1 MSDVLKQVSDEM
13 AQMVETAGQSVVR
26 VEARR
31 RLPASGVVWSED
43 GLIVTSHHVVERD
56 ENITIGLPNGQSMAA
71 ALVGRDPNTDIAV
84 LRVKDAALTA
94 ANWAGADDLR
104 VGHLVLALGRPGQYV
119 QATLGVVSSLGGDI
133 SEDAEAVED
142 ILILRGIPSFELPNI
157 PPMPPGG
164 FPMPPMARRSL
175 ERAQER
181 AQRAQERAKAKMER
195 RTQKQWSK
203 IGSFAGRFEQFVQ
216 TDVAMYPGF
225 SGGPLVDAAG
235 QIRGIN
241 SSALM
246 RGISLT
252 VPTPVIRRVVET
264 LVSHGRMRQGYLGIG
279 AQPARLT
286 PNLTEQF
293 KQETGLLIVSVEPGS
308 PADKGGIM
316 LGDVLIALDGVMVH
330 TLDELLALLSGKR
343 VGNEVPVLVVRGGQ
357 AHELVVTV
365 GERK

>member
-26 VEARR
+26 IEARR
-31 RLPASGVVWSED
+31 RLPASGVVWSAD
-43 GLIVTSHHVVERD
+43 GLLVTSHHVVERD
-56 ENITIGLPNGQSMAA
+56 ENINIGLPNGQSVPAT
-71 ALVGRDPNTDIAV
+71 LIGRDPNTDVAV
-84 LRVKDAALTA
+84 LRVKEAALTA
-94 ANWAGADDLR
+94 PNWAGADDLR
-104 VGHLVLALGRPGQYV
+104 VGHLVLALGRPGQFV

-142 ILILRGIPSFELPNI
+142 VLIMRGFPFDAPNI

-181 AQRAQERAKAKMER
+181 AARAAERARGKAER
-195 RTQKQWSK
+195 RSQRWSQS
-203 IGSFAGRFEQFVQ
+203 GSFAGRFEQFVQ

-252 VPTPVIRRVVET
+252 IPTPVIRRVVET
-264 LVSHGRMRQGYLGIG
+264 LVSHGRMRHGYLGIG
-279 AQPARLT
+279 AQPARLA
-286 PNLTEQF
+286 PALAEQF
-293 KQETGLLIVSVEPGS
+293 KQETGLLLVSVEPDS
-308 PADKGGIM
+308 PADKGGLM
-316 LGDVLIALDGVMVH
+316 LGDVIIAVDGVMVR
-330 TLDELLALLSGKR
+330 TLEELLALLSGNR
-343 VGNEVPVLVVRGGQ
+343 VGSDVPVLVVRGGQ
-357 AHELVVTV
+357 SQELSVTI

>member
-26 VEARR
+26 IEARR
-31 RLPASGVVWSED
+31 RLPASGVVWSAD

-56 ENITIGLPNGQSMAA
+56 ENITIGLPNGQSVQAT
-71 ALVGRDPNTDIAV
+71 LVGRDPNTDVAV
-84 LRVKDAALTA
+84 LRVADAALTA
-94 ANWAGADDLR
+94 PNWAGADDLR
-104 VGHLVLALGRPGQYV
+104 VGHLVLALGRPGQFV
-119 QATLGVVSSLGGDI
+119 QATLGVVSSLGGHI

-142 ILILRGIPSFELPNI
+142 VLIMRGLPFDVPNM

-181 AQRAQERAKAKMER
+181 AARAQERSRGRAER
-195 RTQKQWSK
+195 RQQRWSQS
-203 IGSFAGRFEQFVQ
+203 GSFAGRFEQFVQ

-252 VPTPVIRRVVET
+252 IPTPVVRRVVET
-264 LVSHGRMRQGYLGIG
+264 LVSHGRMRHGYLGIG

-286 PNLTEQF
+286 PALAEQF
-293 KQETGLLIVSVEPGS
+293 KQETGLLLVSVEPDS
-308 PADKGGIM
+308 PADRGGLL
-316 LGDVLIALDGVMVH
+316 LGDVIIAVDGVMVR
-330 TLDELLALLSGKR
+330 TLEELLALLSGNR
-343 VGNEVPVLVVRGGQ
+343 VGSEVPMLVVRGGQ
-357 AHELVVTV
+357 SQELLVTI